1 MRARASTRR
10 AAASLALV
18 LALGGTACAAD
29 GPAGVGQGSALPDPD
44 ASDTE
49 TVPAEVTFSDVIS
62 IEGRRYTPA
71 DFFVAPE
78 REVRVVNLDDEAHTV
93 TSFDG
98 SFDVRVP
105 PRGEAEF
112 LSPEPGAYAYS
123 CRFHPEMGA
132 EFEVR

>member
-1 MRARASTRR
+1 VRVGAWFGR
-10 AAASLALV
+10 AAGTLSLV
-18 LALGGTACAAD
+18 LALGGTACA
-29 GPAGVGQGSALPDPD
+29 GVNQTPPPPAPD
-44 ASDTE
+44 ASAPPSEPDE
-49 TVPAEVTFSDVIS
+49 LAFAEVIT
-62 IEGRRYTPA
+62 IEGRRYLPP
-71 DFFVAPE
+71 DFFVGAH

-112 LSPEPGAYAYS
+112 AAPEPGAYAYA
-123 CRFHPEMGA
+123 CRFHPEMGG

>member
-1 MRARASTRR
+1 
-10 AAASLALV
+10 V
-18 LALGGTACAAD
+18 LALGATACVDD
-29 GPAGVGQGSALPDPD
+29 GPADVGQGPALPTPD

-49 TVPAEVTFSDVIS
+49 TEPAEAAFADVIT
-62 IEGRRYTPA
+62 IEDRRYTPA

-78 REVRVVNLDDEAHTV
+78 REVRVVNLDDEAHTL